1 MCKVHESKAG
11 VHNFW
16 RRRKYL
22 LPVCVLT
29 SWRPWK
35 LPVLPLYKKDPRVYD
50 TELVKYLN
58 ETRNSLLC
66 VCSFV
71 VFVDLWIFISLQ
83 NKLNQQVRFNNFKN
97 SDISFSY
104 KGRDVIFCVSV
115 TNMRKIKWMKRYH
128 YMSRYGKYN
137 MQLLSLQLQAKII
150 LYWFIRYFYL
160 INRKKYLIVR
170 YWTHFNN
177 YFTHITSD

>member
-1 MCKVHESKAG
+1 MPGFSKCEALLFVQNTWIQSG
-11 VHNFW
+11 CRYIISDGDENACYPYASLQARGPWNCPFCHYI
-16 RRRKYL
+16 RRILAFTTQNL
-22 LPVCVLT
+22 L
-29 SWRPWK
+29 SM
-35 LPVLPLYKKDPRVYD
+35 
-50 TELVKYLN
+50 YLN

-83 NKLNQQVRFNNFKN
+83 KKLNQQVRFNNFKN

-115 TNMRKIKWMKRYH
+115 TNLRKIKWMKRYH

-137 MQLLSLQLQAKII
+137 MQLLLLQLQ
-150 LYWFIRYFYL
+150 
-160 INRKKYLIVR
+160 
-170 YWTHFNN
+170 T
-177 YFTHITSD
+177 